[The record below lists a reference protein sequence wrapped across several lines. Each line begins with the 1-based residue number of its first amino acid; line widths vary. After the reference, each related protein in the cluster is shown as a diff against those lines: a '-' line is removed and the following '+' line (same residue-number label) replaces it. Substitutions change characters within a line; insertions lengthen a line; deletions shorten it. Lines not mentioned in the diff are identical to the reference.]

1 MGKEGQMH
9 STVKTYN
16 LRQAAHKWE
25 DNHNCRI
32 ILPKEREIQD
42 PQQVPQSRDPLP
54 GRQAPRTS
62 GSDLPFR
69 RARRLWE
76 IETPL
81 LECTQ
86 NLTCSESRHMGSDL
100 KGAWSNFLAN
110 LGELPEGQEA
120 TGTPSGDTDA
130 GGSHLGELIWP
141 QGHWCWEAPFWSP
154 PPGYHQHSTHQQTGT
169 SSAHAHTRPC
179 LPAYQK

>member
-1 MGKEGQMH
+1 MH

-130 GGSHLGELIWP
+130 GGSHLGELI
-141 QGHWCWEAPFWSP
+141 
-154 PPGYHQHSTHQQTGT
+154 
-169 SSAHAHTRPC
+169 
-179 LPAYQK
+179 